1 VDGMQLISVSD
12 EKDSGVIIS

>member
-1 VDGMQLISVSD
+1 MQLISVSD